1 MAEEEQKILIEVDY
15 SSVEEYAKAAAEAK
29 KKLDAFKASNKELKE
44 SGEATAEQIEASNA
58 AVRQAQKDYK
68 NATNTLDKMT
78 TANKALATSYDGA
91 YQQWQAA
98 ERKLKAMEGTIRQN
112 ADGTFEL
119 TEEYKA
125 AAKEVAA
132 LKDVVNKFTTET
144 KDGRNNVG
152 LYGDAIKESF
162 GGLSGQLQSAIP
174 GFDKLSQGINVAKTG
189 FTSLKGAIMATGIG
203 TLVLLL
209 TSLFQ
214 YLTKTK
220 EGATALSQ
228 ATSALGAAFD
238 VLMAVLKPLGKWMVS
253 IFTEPKKALK
263 ELGDFLISQ
272 VVNRFKALGDI
283 LKGVMQVIKGDL
295 SGGLKTIGEGALQAA
310 TGVENLGGKLKAIT
324 ASAIAAAKAAAALA
338 KAQSDLDQANVN
350 ATYSLADLQ
359 KKAENYKQISDDA
372 TRSMEERQKAAAAA
386 DATERQMMAKRVQL
400 AAEALRIANLELA
413 AQKKT
418 GNDTIE
424 VQKKAAEA
432 YAALREAQTAY
443 RTALNDN
450 GKRAREIALDTL
462 ELQLDA
468 LEKGFD
474 AVKAFNVSVIGDDRK
489 TVAERQIILESL
501 TTARNAALANEINL
515 IEKQSGKQID
525 LANLV
530 ADKDAEVIEKK
541 IRAIGLA
548 EKAQIRLQDIV
559 KNQIDTTTEF
569 SDLQKAL
576 DEKALA
582 RKVSFTGKEKE
593 LRDSANAK
601 INEMLISESKAALE
615 LSAKTETNK
624 ATIQIKNA
632 EERALKIQQ
641 IETAKAQALRDME
654 LKNANDA
661 ALLAEQQ
668 RNDKAIADINAMQL
682 ENEQKAALQA
692 ENEALNQQNLLA
704 ISQQYDQQKKDNA
717 AQTEA
722 EITANQMAEI
732 KMREMAMQGTL
743 DVASNVFGTMAEL
756 MGKQTKLGKAFAITQ
771 ALINTYSS
779 ATAAYNSAASI
790 PVVGWVLGPIAAAA
804 AVAMGLK
811 NVAAIKSANVGG
823 GGGGA
828 ASSGTGQTLSS
839 TFTAASPK
847 VATSQA
853 AASQSGTVGVAQ
865 QGDAQAAK
873 AGNATA
879 QALQNNPPVL
889 YVDTFEAKQ
898 NEKNAV
904 SVKANV

>member
-1 MAEEEQKILIEVDY
+1 MAEEEQKILIDVEY
-15 SSVEEYAKAAAEAK
+15 SSIEDYAKAAVEAK
-29 KKLDAFKASNKELKE
+29 KKVDTLKE
-44 SGEATAEQIEASNA
+44 ANKALKGSADATAEQIEASNS

-91 YQQWQAA
+91 YAQWQAA

-119 TEEYKA
+119 TEEYKE

-144 KDGRNNVG
+144 KDGKNNVG
-152 LYGDAIKESF
+152 LYGDAIEESF
-162 GGLSGQLQSAIP
+162 GGLSGQIQGAIP

-203 TLVLLL
+203 ALVILL

-214 YLTKTK
+214 YFTKTK
-220 EGATALSQ
+220 EGASALSQ
-228 ATSALGAAFD
+228 ATAALGAAFD
-238 VLMAVLKPLGKWMVS
+238 TLMAVLKPLGKWMVS

-283 LKGVMQVIKGDL
+283 LRGVMQVIKGDL
-295 SGGLKTIGEGALQAA
+295 SGGLKTIGEGSLQAA

-338 KAQSDLDQANVN
+338 KAQADLDQANVD

-359 KKAENYKQISDDA
+359 KKAENYKQVSDDA
-372 TRSMEERQKAAAAA
+372 TRSMGERQRAAAAA

-413 AQKKT
+413 AQKKN

-474 AVKAFNVSVIGDDRK
+474 AVKASNVSAIGDDRK
-489 TVAERQIILESL
+489 TVAERRVILESL
-501 TTARNAALANEINL
+501 TSARDAALANEINL

-530 ADKDAEVIEKK
+530 ANKDAEVIEKK
-541 IRAIGLA
+541 IRAIGLS

-569 SDLQKAL
+569 ADLRKAL

-582 RKVSFTGKEKE
+582 RKIAFTGKEKE
-593 LRDSANAK
+593 LRDSVNAK
-601 INEMLISESKAALE
+601 INEMLIAESKAALE
-615 LSAKTETNK
+615 LSAKTEINK
-624 ATIQIKNA
+624 ANIQIKNS

-641 IETAKAQALRDME
+641 IENSKAQALRDMD

-668 RNDKAIADINAMQL
+668 RNNKAISDINAMQL
-682 ENEQKAALQA
+682 ESGQKNKLLQD
-692 ENEALNQQNLLA
+692 NEALNQQNLA
-704 ISQQYDQQKKDNA
+704 GISQKYNLQKKSNA
-717 AQTEA
+717 EQTEL
-722 EITANQMAEI
+722 EITAMHKAQVDLRNKAIQ
-732 KMREMAMQGTL
+732 QSL
-743 DVASNVFGTMAEL
+743 NVASDVFGSMSEL
-756 MGKQTKLGKAFAITQ
+756 MGKQTKMGKAFAITQ

-779 ATAAYNSAASI
+779 AVAAYNSAADI
-790 PVVGWVLGPIAAAA
+790 PAVGWILGPIAAAA
-804 AVAMGLK
+804 ATAMGLK

-828 ASSGTGQTLSS
+828 TSGGSGQTLSS
-839 TFTAASPK
+839 TFTAASPR

-853 AASQSGTVGVAQ
+853 AASQSGAVGIAQ